1 MRGLVD
7 RIFQGKEGFTDSMIA
22 VLKTRVRLSTQMAHR
37 NNLRFLSRGC
47 STRLFAETHCIRPPL
62 GSF

>member
-1 MRGLVD
+1 
-7 RIFQGKEGFTDSMIA
+7 MIA
-22 VLKTRVRLSTQMAHR
+22 VLKTRVRFIDTDGTP